1 MSAQDDNENLVL
13 MSVGREYALAAV
25 PIITDCVTR
34 LVSGIPLTDD
44 DQAMFG
50 LALRRCSLHTEA
62 INSVL
67 DGYGLERGVLADDK
81 ALKRI
86 DGQVDQELEKLLEAD

>member
-1 MSAQDDNENLVL
+1 MSAKDDNKNLVL
-13 MSVGREYALAAV
+13 MSVGREYALSAV
-25 PIITDCVTR
+25 PIITDCVAR
-34 LVSGIPLTDD
+34 LVSGIQLTDD
-44 DQAMFG
+44 DQAMLG

-81 ALKRI
+81 ALKKI
-86 DGQVDQELEKLLEAD
+86 DGQLDQELEKLLEAD